1 MLYHLHDA
9 AGCCRSSKATMT
21 QTTTPKQTT
30 SMVALHMRFGWWA
43 LCLFFTLGLVL
54 ETLHG
59 FKIEWYLGADQ
70 ETRRLM
76 WRLAHAH
83 GALLGLLNIA
93 LAATFHTMPQAGGTL
108 QTLISRCI
116 LTMSVLMPLGF
127 ILGGA
132 IIHGGDPALGVMLVP
147 VGAVIGIVGVLLL
160 ARTLTTQDTPHDTP
174 TSNEHKP

>member
-1 MLYHLHDA
+1 
-9 AGCCRSSKATMT
+9 MT

>member
-1 MLYHLHDA
+1 
-9 AGCCRSSKATMT
+9 MT

-30 SMVALHMRFGWWA
+30 SLVALHMRFGWWA

-93 LAATFHTMPQAGGTL
+93 LGATFYAMPQAGGTQ
-108 QTLISRCI
+108 QTLISRCV

-127 ILGGA
+127 VLGGA
-132 IIHGGDPALGVMLVP
+132 IIHGGDPALGVLLVP
-147 VGAVIGIVGVLLL
+147 IGAVIGIVGVLLL
-160 ARTLTTQDTPHDTP
+160 ARTLTSNDLKTPNHETP
-174 TSNEHKP
+174 NHAPSKPNNPNEPKP